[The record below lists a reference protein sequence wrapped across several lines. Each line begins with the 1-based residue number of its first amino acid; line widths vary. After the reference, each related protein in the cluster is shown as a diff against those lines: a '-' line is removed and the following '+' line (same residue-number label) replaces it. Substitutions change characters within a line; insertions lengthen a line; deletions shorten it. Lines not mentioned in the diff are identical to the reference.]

1 MQSAAI
7 EHDLPSR
14 TIEKSLG
21 DAMSINVLA
30 SVVMTGLWK
39 AGLASS
45 LKGKKAGDT
54 DWMLET
60 NGEVAAQI
68 SDKLFANTM

>member
-1 MQSAAI
+1 M
-7 EHDLPSR
+7 EGP
-14 TIEKSLG
+14 
-21 DAMSINVLA
+21 
-30 SVVMTGLWK
+30 

-45 LKGKKAGDT
+45 LKGKKDSDT
-54 DWMLET
+54 DWLLET

>member
-1 MQSAAI
+1 
-7 EHDLPSR
+7 
-14 TIEKSLG
+14 
-21 DAMSINVLA
+21 MSINVLA